1 MPVEKATTAEDLP
14 MGQVLDI
21 EIDAEEEM
29 PDVEIE
35 FDPEGG
41 VVVNIGEE
49 DDAEVPYD
57 ANLAEVL
64 PDDVLN
70 EMASTLS
77 VLFDATPE
85 FYENKFGLIPLM
97 TGCAVAKAISA
108 AGLNARV
115 KWPNDVMIN
124 ERKTCGILGKGLD
137 PLEKGRH
144 FYVVTNWKI

>member
-14 MGQVLDI
+14 MGQMLDI

-64 PDDVLN
+64 PDDVL
-70 EMASTLS
+70 
-77 VLFDATPE
+77 
-85 FYENKFGLIPLM
+85 K
-97 TGCAVAKAISA
+97 
-108 AGLNARV
+108 
-115 KWPNDVMIN
+115 
-124 ERKTCGILGKGLD
+124 
-137 PLEKGRH
+137 
-144 FYVVTNWKI
+144 